1 MPMCCRFYMEMSPE
15 LRPIVEA
22 ANRSRLYRENID
34 RLTKPVCAGGEVFP
48 EALVPVLA
56 SGRSGAKAVFP
67 MLWGYHVPG
76 IQRPIVNARVETA
89 AEKPSFREGWGMHRC
104 AIPVSWYFEW
114 EHLLSP
120 SGRRSAGDK
129 YAIMTRGASLSYL
142 CGLYRMEEGYPHFV
156 VLTRE
161 AADSVRFLH
170 DRMPLMLPEE
180 AVDRWIDPRA
190 NPYLLLSAAVDDV
203 VFEKAAL

>member
-1 MPMCCRFYMEMSPE
+1 MCCRFYMEMSPE
-15 LRPIVEA
+15 LRPIVER
-22 ANRSRLYRENID
+22 ANRSRLYRDNID
-34 RLTKPVCAGGEVFP
+34 ILTKPLTAGGEVFP

-56 SGRSGAKAVFP
+56 SSKSGEKAVFP

-76 IQRPIVNARVETA
+76 IRRVIANARTETA

-104 AIPVSWYFEW
+104 VIPVSWYYEW
-114 EHLLSP
+114 EHTLSP
-120 SGRRSAGDK
+120 AGRSVTGDK
-129 YAIMTRGASLSYL
+129 YAIMARGRSVNYL
-142 CGLYRMEEGYPHFV
+142 CGLYRMEDAYPHFV

-180 AVDRWIDPRA
+180 AVDRWIDPKA
-190 NPYLLLSAAVDDV
+190 NPYMLLSDAVSDV
-203 VFEKAAL
+203 VFEKVVS